1 VTLAEQLEAAR
12 RREQIQ
18 KWDAGDAKVAAEL
31 PIKPPRPVLSADVVE
46 RFNRFSA
53 FAASRSARKLPARPA
68 TVAAFVV
75 HENSLGVPAEQ
86 IISVLN
92 AVQEVHDYHSLA
104 SPVACRLT
112 RAALELVVKSEPP
125 RSWSKSEKADWA
137 LLPPDIRSTIS
148 RRMREVELALRR
160 AQNEAA
166 EAKKTTATNE
176 ADIKHVQIEKEL
188 RNDSQTQR

>member
-1 VTLAEQLEAAR
+1 VTLAEQLEAAK

-31 PIKPPRPVLSADVVE
+31 SIKLPRSVLHADVVE

-53 FAASRSARKLPARPA
+53 FAASRSARKLPARPT
-68 TVAAFVV
+68 TVAAFVLDQ
-75 HENSLGVPAEQ
+75 NSLVVPAEQ

-92 AVQEVHDYHSLA
+92 AVQEVHDAHSLA
-104 SPVACRLT
+104 SPVACRIT
-112 RAALELVVKSEPP
+112 RAALERVIKTEPP
-125 RSWSKSEKADWA
+125 RGWSKAEKADWA

-148 RRMREVELALRR
+148 RRMREMEIALRR

-166 EAKKTTATNE
+166 EAKRTVTNG
-176 ADIKHVQIEKEL
+176 AAKLVHTEKEL
-188 RNDSQTQR
+188 PL